1 MEAEAG
7 SYIPM
12 PHPPSVV
19 VVLVVVVDN
28 RLLVVV
34 VVDNRLLVAAVAVDN
49 RLLVADNNSLG
60 RNIVS
65 NLMYN
70 ELETQ
75 CLFPGSYLP
84 NPTLDNE
91 LVLINFEL
99 PMLDMADY

>member
-1 MEAEAG
+1 MGAEAG

-19 VVLVVVVDN
+19 VVLVAEVAEVAAAADN
-28 RLLVVV
+28 RLVVV
-34 VVDNRLLVAAVAVDN
+34 VVVAAVDN
-49 RLLVADNNSLG
+49 RLVVVDNNSLG

-70 ELETQ
+70 DLETQ

-84 NPTLDNE
+84 NPTSDNE